1 MKIFLLITGILY
13 IPASYINY
21 RLGKYIESIIC
32 ALIAG
37 LMIGVTT
44 TLLILNG

>member
-1 MKIFLLITGILY
+1 MKVILLITGILY
-13 IPASYINY
+13 IPVSYIYY
-21 RLGKYIESIIC
+21 RLGKHIESIIY